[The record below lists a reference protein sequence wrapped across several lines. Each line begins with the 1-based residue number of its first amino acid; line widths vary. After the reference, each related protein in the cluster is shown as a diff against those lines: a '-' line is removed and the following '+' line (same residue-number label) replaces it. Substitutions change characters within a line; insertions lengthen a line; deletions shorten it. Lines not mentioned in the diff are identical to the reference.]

1 LPGTRGRNEPESLDN
16 LDVGF
21 AIPRIHN
28 TRCRDRQKMFA
39 DYGDHNTNHARIY
52 KGQHETEKE
61 YIETWRGRST
71 P

>member
-39 DYGDHNTNHARIY
+39 DYGDHNTNH
-52 KGQHETEKE
+52 ETEKE